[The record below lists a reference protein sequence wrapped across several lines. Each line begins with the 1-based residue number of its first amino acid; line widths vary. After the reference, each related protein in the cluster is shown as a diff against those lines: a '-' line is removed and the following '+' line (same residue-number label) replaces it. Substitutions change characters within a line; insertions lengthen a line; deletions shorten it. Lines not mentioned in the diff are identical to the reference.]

1 MGTLCK
7 ESSFDVMNTS
17 DKDSYENVAH
27 RENLSSKN
35 RAFRSRQFLD
45 SSPNSSPIKN
55 RMRPK
60 KFILEGIIFSPK
72 SDRKGDR
79 ASVSKKNEKSSW
91 THLVLPHNVD
101 LAPTIVLLYF
111 SDQSPL

>member
-7 ESSFDVMNTS
+7 ESAFDGMNMS
-17 DKDSYENVAH
+17 GNDSYENVAR
-27 RENLSSKN
+27 RENLSSKD
-35 RAFRSRQFLD
+35 RAFRSRKSLD
-45 SSPNSSPIKN
+45 SSPNNGSLKN

-79 ASVSKKNEKSSW
+79 VSVSKNNEKSSW

-101 LAPTIVLLYF
+101 LAPTIVFRYF
-111 SDQSPL
+111 FDQSSL